1 MVDTGGLVALLAIV
15 MLEATEKFFLSGAGV
30 GLIFSGIILT
40 VSFFLGPLFSTDF
53 IVLRA
58 GSPAGS
64 PLSSRHTWHL
74 AGNAAICRWLRVH

>member
-40 VSFFLGPLFSTDF
+40 VSFSWTVILY
-53 IVLRA
+53 
-58 GSPAGS
+58 
-64 PLSSRHTWHL
+64 
-74 AGNAAICRWLRVH
+74 